1 MRKTHFIL
9 LAVLLL
15 ASCLSD
21 EQYEAYNEDPKRPT
35 EVSSDLLF
43 NFALKTMFDQMA
55 ETNVNIN
62 VFRMLA
68 QYWTS
73 TTYPD
78 EANYIWDLRRIP
90 GNHWSRLYRDVL
102 LDLRSAK
109 EIIQADPIMPE
120 SEKNTRLAQAEVIM
134 VYCWQ
139 ILVDS
144 FGDIPYSQALN
155 SVEYPQPTYDNGA
168 SIYQDLISRLDMAIA
183 NLNGTGFEVDN
194 LYFGDV
200 SAWQKFAASLKLRL
214 GIRLAD
220 INPGL
225 ASSTVESALST
236 GVFASNNDNA
246 ILNYLGISNPNPV
259 WTDIVQSG
267 RKDYVSANTIV
278 DIMNS
283 LNDPRRSAYFDDN
296 LGADTYTGGIYGGV
310 NLYENFSQIGQV
322 VLEPTAPSTLM
333 DFAEVSFYLAEA
345 SARGFNVGG
354 TPEEYYNQ
362 AITASF
368 DFWGVTDVSDYLAQ
382 PAVAYNSA
390 SGDWREKIGVQ
401 FWLAMYNRGFEGWT
415 VWRTFDVPTL
425 NLPALT
431 ESPVPTRYTF
441 PINEQNLN
449 EQNWLN
455 ASEAIGGDTQMTRL
469 FWDIQ

>member
-1 MRKTHFIL
+1 MRNTYSIL
-9 LAVLLL
+9 VALLL
-15 ASCLSD
+15 LVSCLSD

-68 QYWTS
+68 QYWTP
-73 TTYPD
+73 TAYPD

-109 EIIQADPIMPE
+109 EIIQEDPIMPE

-139 ILVDS
+139 VLVDS

-155 SVEYPQPTYDNGA
+155 SVEYPQPTYDDGA
-168 SIYQDLISRLDMAIA
+168 AIYEDLITRLDAAIG

-220 INPGL
+220 VNPGL

-236 GVFASNNDNA
+236 GIFTSNNDNA

-278 DIMNS
+278 DIMNG
-283 LNDPRRSAYFDDN
+283 LNDPRRSAYFADN
-296 LGADTYTGGIYGGV
+296 LGEDIYIGGIYGGV
-310 NLYENFSQIGQV
+310 NLYENFSQIGPV

-345 SARGFNVGG
+345 SARGFNVGAS
-354 TPEEYYNQ
+354 PEEYYNQ

-368 DFWGVTDVSDYLAQ
+368 DFWGVPDVSVYLAQ
-382 PAVAYNSA
+382 PAVAYDSA

-415 VWRTFDVPTL
+415 VWRTFDVPAL

-431 ESPVPTRYTF
+431 ESQVPTRYTF

-455 ASEAIGGDTQMTRL
+455 ASEAIGGDTQTTRL
-469 FWDIQ
+469 FWDTQ

>member
-1 MRKTHFIL
+1 MKKIYTIIG
-9 LAVLLL
+9 ALLL
-15 ASCLSD
+15 FASCLSD

-68 QYWTS
+68 QYWTP
-73 TTYPD
+73 TAYPD

-90 GNHWSRLYRDVL
+90 GNHWSRLYTNVL

-109 EIIQADPIMPE
+109 EIIQEDPIMPE

-139 ILVDS
+139 VLVDS

-155 SVEYPQPTYDNGA
+155 SVEYPQPTYDDGA
-168 SIYQDLISRLDMAIA
+168 AIYEDLITRLDAAIG

-220 INPGL
+220 VNPGL

-236 GVFASNNDNA
+236 GVFTSNNDNA
-246 ILNYLGISNPNPV
+246 ILNYLGISNPFGQY
-259 WTDIVQSG
+259 DCG
-267 RKDYVSANTIV
+267 YHE
-278 DIMNS
+278 
-283 LNDPRRSAYFDDN
+283 RS
-296 LGADTYTGGIYGGV
+296 
-310 NLYENFSQIGQV
+310 E
-322 VLEPTAPSTLM
+322 
-333 DFAEVSFYLAEA
+333 
-345 SARGFNVGG
+345 
-354 TPEEYYNQ
+354 
-362 AITASF
+362 
-368 DFWGVTDVSDYLAQ
+368 
-382 PAVAYNSA
+382 
-390 SGDWREKIGVQ
+390 
-401 FWLAMYNRGFEGWT
+401 
-415 VWRTFDVPTL
+415 
-425 NLPALT
+425 
-431 ESPVPTRYTF
+431 
-441 PINEQNLN
+441 
-449 EQNWLN
+449 
-455 ASEAIGGDTQMTRL
+455 
-469 FWDIQ
+469 